1 MRKTFGLFC
10 VIAAL
15 LSSVFVSAA
24 SVQAAV
30 QKKTARAPIKKAQP
44 QTVYGQGYQKGYGE
58 GFTQGQVDWTKGVP
72 RDFQHSDAY
81 QRRDRSFAPRFATSE
96 EYRQGYDLGFELGYA
111 DSYYGRARNPLVP
124 ANAAVLAKAA
134 ALADAQRAREQ
145 ADEQRAREQGDAQR
159 AREQED
165 AQRAQE
171 QADSQRGRDDE
182 ARGAS
187 RDNRSRA
194 DRGRQR
200 DSDQVPVNV
209 PGDLDM
215 KLRLTSKIDTKTN
228 RVGDTFSAVVV
239 EPSGYEGA
247 TVVGHISKLDRSGR
261 ISGKTELSFEFDSI
275 TLADG
280 RQAPFAA
287 DLQRVYESEH
297 VKKVDEEG
305 NVETTSRTKDSQV
318 RGGVG
323 AAAGAILG
331 GIAGGGKGAV
341 LGAIIG
347 GAAGVGTVAIEGNKD
362 LILENGTEMLVK
374 TARARN

>member
-1 MRKTFGLFC
+1 MRKTLGLFC
-10 VIAAL
+10 ATVAL
-15 LSSVFVSAA
+15 LSSLLVSPAPISAA
-24 SVQAAV
+24 T
-30 QKKTARAPIKKAQP
+30 QKKTSRAAVKKAQP
-44 QTVYGQGYQKGYGE
+44 VYGQGYQKGYVD
-58 GFTQGQVDWTKGVP
+58 GFRQGQADWSKGVP
-72 RDFQHSDAY
+72 RDFQRSDAY
-81 QRRDRSFAPRFATSE
+81 QARERSFAPRFAASE
-96 EYRQGYDLGFELGYA
+96 EYRQGYDLGFELGHA
-111 DSYYGRARNPLVP
+111 DAYFGRARNATVP

-145 ADEQRAREQGDAQR
+145 ADL
-159 AREQED
+159 
-165 AQRAQE
+165 QRAQE
-171 QADSQRGRDDE
+171 QADAQRARDEQE
-182 ARGAS
+182 ARDAS
-187 RDNRSRA
+187 RDDRPRGE
-194 DRGRQR
+194 RGRQR
-200 DSDQVPVNV
+200 DRDIVPVSV

-215 KLRLTSKIDTKTN
+215 KLRLTSKIDTKTS

-239 EPSGYEGA
+239 DPSSYEGA
-247 TVVGHISKLDRSGR
+247 TVVGHISKLNRSGR

-275 TLADG
+275 TMPDG

-305 NVETTSRTKDSQV
+305 NVETSSRTKDSQV

-362 LILENGTEMLVK
+362 LIFDSGTEMLVK

>member
-10 VIAAL
+10 VTVAL
-15 LSSVFVSAA
+15 LSSVLVSAA
-24 SVQAAV
+24 SVQAAA
-30 QKKTARAPIKKAQP
+30 QKKASRAPVKKAQP
-44 QTVYGQGYQKGYGE
+44 QPVYGQGYQKGYGD
-58 GFTQGQVDWTKGVP
+58 GFKQGQADWSKGVP
-72 RDFQHSDAY
+72 RDFQRSDAY
-81 QRRDRSFAPRFATSE
+81 QRKDQTFAPQLATSE

-111 DSYYGRARNPLVP
+111 DAYYGRARNAVVP

-134 ALADAQRAREQ
+134 ALADAQRAQEQ
-145 ADEQRAREQGDAQR
+145 ADAQRAQQADAQR
-159 AREQED
+159 ARDEQG
-165 AQRAQE
+165 A
-171 QADSQRGRDDE
+171 RDT
-182 ARGAS
+182 S
-187 RDNRSRA
+187 RDNRPRTEQ
-194 DRGRQR
+194 GRQPDR
-200 DSDQVPVNV
+200 DRVSLNV

-228 RVGDTFSAVVV
+228 RVGDIFTAVVV
-239 EPSGYEGA
+239 EPSEYEGA
-247 TVVGHISKLDRSGR
+247 TVVGHISKLNRSGR
-261 ISGKTELSFEFDSI
+261 ISGKTELSFEFDAI

-287 DLQRVYESEH
+287 DLQRVYESEN
-297 VKKVDEEG
+297 VKQVDEEG
-305 NVETTSRTKDSQV
+305 NVETSSRTKDSQV

-323 AAAGAILG
+323 AAAGAIIG

-362 LILENGTEMLVK
+362 LILDNGTEMLVK

>member
-1 MRKTFGLFC
+1 MRKTFGLIC
-10 VIAAL
+10 VTVAL
-15 LSSVFVSAA
+15 LSSVLVPAA
-24 SVQAAV
+24 SVQAAS
-30 QKKTARAPIKKAQP
+30 QKKASRAPVKKAQP
-44 QTVYGQGYQKGYGE
+44 QTVYGQGYQKGYGD
-58 GFTQGQVDWTKGVP
+58 GFRQGQADWSKGVP
-72 RDFQHSDAY
+72 RDFQRSDAY
-81 QRRDRSFAPRFATSE
+81 QRRDQSFAPQFATSE

-111 DSYYGRARNPLVP
+111 DAYYGRARNAVVP
-124 ANAAVLAKAA
+124 SNAAVLAKAA
-134 ALADAQRAREQ
+134 VLADAQRAREQ
-145 ADEQRAREQGDAQR
+145 AD
-159 AREQED
+159 

-171 QADSQRGRDDE
+171 QADAQRARDEQEPRDT
-182 ARGAS
+182 S
-187 RDNRSRA
+187 RDNRPRG

-200 DSDQVPVNV
+200 DIDRGPVNV
-209 PGDLDM
+209 PGDLDL

-228 RVGDTFSAVVV
+228 RVGDTFTAVVV
-239 EPSGYEGA
+239 EPSDYEGA
-247 TVVGHISKLDRSGR
+247 TVVGHISKLNRSGR
-261 ISGKTELSFEFDSI
+261 ISGKTELSFEFDTI

-305 NVETTSRTKDSQV
+305 NVETSSRTKDSQV